1 MVDMVVVF
9 FIKLNC
15 VFACAHIGKCI
26 CMRLQACLYHSL
38 YMCVSW
44 GIASNTRLWRLIK
57 TEPLFLPPPFLPAV
71 CARLDDPRASGD
83 SLVPTPPPPIFLQ
96 DSCRYSCVLQIYPLR
111 GFWRFELRSSS
122 FDDKHFYPLN
132 HHPSACLSILDDE
145 KASVTVTHAYL
156 ATRGVLT
163 HSDILVPFSI
173 SIWVDGLLKLIWLRI
188 HLNQ

>member
-38 YMCVSW
+38 YMCVRW
-44 GIASNTRLWRLIK
+44 GIASNTRLCRVST

-83 SLVPTPPPPIFLQ
+83 SLVPTPPPP
-96 DSCRYSCVLQIYPLR
+96 P
-111 GFWRFELRSSS
+111 SSYRIPVVTAVYYKS
-122 FDDKHFYPLN
+122 TLYVVSGGLN
-132 HHPSACLSILDDE
+132 
-145 KASVTVTHAYL
+145 
-156 ATRGVLT
+156 
-163 HSDILVPFSI
+163 
-173 SIWVDGLLKLIWLRI
+173 
-188 HLNQ
+188 